1 MKKFEILSELLESGV
16 VAVIRA
22 ENPSDAVKRCKAV
35 LKGGIKGLEVTF
47 TVPGAEEVIKEMS
60 QDKDAIVG
68 AGTVLD
74 EVSCRYAILKGAK
87 FIVSPSFDAK
97 VAEICNL
104 YQIPYIPGCRTPTE
118 VVTAR
123 KAGSDLIKIF
133 PGSLPGPDYLKAL
146 HGPLPQASFLPSGG
160 VSLEN
165 VKGWIKCGASAVSAG
180 GYLTAP
186 AKNGDYEEISKRSK
200 AFVDA
205 VKEARKA

>member
-1 MKKFEILSELLESGV
+1 MKKSEILNSLLGSGV

-22 ENPSDAVKRCKAV
+22 EGVDDAVKRCKAI
-35 LKGGIKGLEVTF
+35 LKGGIRGLEITF
-47 TVPGAEEVIKEMS
+47 TVDGAEEVIKERS
-60 QDKDAIVG
+60 KDKDAIVG

-87 FIVSPSFDAK
+87 FIVSPSFDK
-97 VAEICNL
+97 EVAERCNL

-123 KAGSDLIKIF
+123 KAGCELIKIF
-133 PGSLPGPDYLKAL
+133 PGSLPGPEYLKAL

-160 VSLEN
+160 VSLAN
-165 VKGWIKCGASAVSAG
+165 VKQWIDCGAAALSAG

-186 AKNGDYEEISKRSK
+186 AKTGDYEEITKRSK
-200 AFVDA
+200 AFVHA
-205 VKEARKA
+205 VKEAKKV

>member
-47 TVPGAEEVIKEMS
+47 TVPGAEEVIKERS

-87 FIVSPSFDAK
+87 FIVSPAFDAK

-133 PGSLPGPDYLKAL
+133 PGSLPGPDYL
-146 HGPLPQASFLPSGG
+146 PSGG

-165 VKGWIKCGASAVSAG
+165 VKDWIKCGASAVSAG